1 MKSPT
6 QGLGRRIRVIHR
18 KGSSV
23 LADRLNS
30 TWSPPASLR
39 CAVLGI
45 RYHCLPFASSLLPF
59 PFVGG
64 CRLPPMFFS
73 TVHLVRWNSWVTVLH
88 SCPRQT
94 YPVASVFS
102 ITHFKAPVS
111 ARAHSSPRQT
121 PFRRLQKADNAT
133 LLAPQPN
140 SATPPS
146 SDVQYNPCSVELQFT
161 HCSSAF
167 ESQAD
172 TLAVWTLSCHFKPP
186 ATRPWQP
193 SAAPGWRRPRCS
205 PRACTPP
212 RPVA

>member
-23 LADRLNS
+23 LADRQNS

-88 SCPRQT
+88 SC
-94 YPVASVFS
+94 
-102 ITHFKAPVS
+102 
-111 ARAHSSPRQT
+111 PRQT